1 MPIYDTYSKEIGIT
15 SIRGIKPGTDRSEKR
30 MDNYQGMK
38 RVELHAHTQMSE
50 MDSVMSIGDYVN
62 TAKRWGHK
70 AMAITDHGVVQSFPD
85 ADHALK
91 PGDDIKIIYGVEAYL
106 VDDLIDTVVNGKGQ
120 DFTGEFVVFDL
131 ETTGIGATSNE
142 IIEIGAVRV
151 VNNVI
156 TDKFSTFVN
165 PGRPIPYN
173 IQELT
178 SINDEMVADAPS
190 IDKALPDFLEFCGNA
205 VLVAHNASFDT
216 GFIFQKAKDR
226 GINTDF
232 TVIDT
237 VSMSRALLPEL
248 KKYKLDTV
256 AKTLGVSLENH
267 HRAVDDAG
275 ATAEIF
281 VKLVQRLAN
290 QGITTLAGLN
300 EFGRPGEETIRKLP
314 SYHAVIL
321 AKNERGV

>member
-216 GFIFQKAKDR
+216 GFIFQKAKTGGLIQIYSYR
-226 GINTDF
+226 YCFNVKGIA
-232 TVIDT
+232 
-237 VSMSRALLPEL
+237 SRA
-248 KKYKLDTV
+248 
-256 AKTLGVSLENH
+256 
-267 HRAVDDAG
+267 
-275 ATAEIF
+275 
-281 VKLVQRLAN
+281 
-290 QGITTLAGLN
+290 
-300 EFGRPGEETIRKLP
+300 
-314 SYHAVIL
+314 
-321 AKNERGV
+321 